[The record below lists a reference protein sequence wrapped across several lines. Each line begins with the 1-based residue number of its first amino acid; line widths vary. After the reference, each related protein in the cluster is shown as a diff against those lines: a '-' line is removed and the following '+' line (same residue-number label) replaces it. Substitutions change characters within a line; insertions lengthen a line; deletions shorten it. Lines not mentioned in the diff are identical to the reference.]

1 MLVGLSLLFTTLYQW
16 GWVTTFLTPG
26 KLPVATAI
34 FLAFPILGFVSLGLA
49 GRTGA
54 LDTAAESERRT
65 WFEEVA
71 SLNAA
76 LPLLFAVFMATSQ
89 VYGEHPALMFAFLF
103 CVDAGLFAVALWRRQ
118 PMLHVLGGVATLVV
132 FVAWMSMLYGGTAP
146 VDVASAAASPY
157 PANLGYVSL
166 FVVLYLASGL
176 TARRGPVPPRG
187 SRPACELRRAAAA
200 LRLPHGGGRRP
211 WSRLT
216 SAALRGALRPAGWLL
231 RVRRVRGRRHRLL
244 HRRVHDGGRRG
255 VLVRPLPD

>member
-1 MLVGLSLLFTTLYQW
+1 M
-16 GWVTTFLTPG
+16 
-26 KLPVATAI
+26 
-34 FLAFPILGFVSLGLA
+34 SLGLA

-89 VYGEHPALMFAFLF
+89 AYGEHPALMFAFLF

-176 TARRGPVPPRG
+176 TARRGPVRLEGVGRLASYAAPLLLFVFPTV
-187 SRPACELRRAAAA
+187 AAADPGAASPA
-200 LRLPHGGGRRP
+200 LPFAVLFA
-211 WSRLT
+211 LL
-216 SAALRGALRPAGWLL
+216 AALL
-231 RVRRVRGRRHRLL
+231 RVRRVRRRRHRLL